1 MSKDNNGRRRT
12 NRRSGSSLLTGI
24 LIGLVLGLAL
34 ALGLAW
40 YINRMPSPFAPK
52 ATTPGKSDTA
62 KSPAPQVAKNDEKP
76 AKSDDSKPRFDFYKI
91 LPGSEEVGPGK
102 APSKETQK

>member
-12 NRRSGSSLLTGI
+12 NRRNGSSLLSGI

-52 ATTPGKSDTA
+52 T
-62 KSPAPQVAKNDEKP
+62 PAPQIAKSDEKP
-76 AKSDDSKPRFDFYKI
+76 PKSDDSKPRFDFYKI
-91 LPGSEEVGPGK
+91 LPGSEEASPGK